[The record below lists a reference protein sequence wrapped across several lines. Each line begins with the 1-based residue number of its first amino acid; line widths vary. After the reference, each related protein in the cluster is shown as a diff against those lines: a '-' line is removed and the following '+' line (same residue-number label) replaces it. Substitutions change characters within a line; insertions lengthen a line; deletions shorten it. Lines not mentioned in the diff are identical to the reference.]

1 MNPKTRLLVVAL
13 AMTVGGLLFSG
24 AIQQETAS
32 GLFEKAVYLEEA
44 KGDLQQALE
53 VYGAILEKYAENQ
66 PLAAKALYRIG
77 LCQEKL
83 GSQEAQKAYRRLI
96 EQYPGQK
103 EEVALARA
111 RLAEL
116 TATVQTA
123 SRKPTFRKIHIPTKI
138 SGYVSLSPDGQ
149 KLSLSSPRQGKLW
162 IAPLSGKLGLD
173 FLGEPVELVTGDV
186 SVEWSAHTWSRD
198 GKWIA
203 FNDDPIQKPE
213 NSEKKKGIQGIF
225 VVSSEGGKPKK
236 VYENYRDARVI
247 NYRMSLSFDGKS
259 LAFSSVD
266 QESKEQHIYS
276 IPVDGGTPRLLTDAQ
291 AREPAYSPDGT
302 MIAYV
307 EDKETGGAGG
317 SLWIVP
323 AQGGDP
329 KLVAEAGMASS
340 PVWSPEG
347 DMIAFVDKRDKTAQL
362 HIIPVGRD
370 GRPAGE
376 KIAIGAPEG
385 IQAVDYL
392 AGWTPDNKIGAVFA
406 KPLEF
411 GLYTVPAEGG
421 KATVVSHG
429 EYPVVPRFSPDG
441 KRIFHFNN
449 SDDPNGGWQGLAIAV
464 VPAEGGP
471 VKVLPIETEEKMTI
485 PGWGGGN
492 KVSPDGKL
500 IVFSGKTPKDQGLH
514 FHIWT
519 LPVSGGK
526 PGRLTESPAEC
537 TDMFPCWSPDG
548 KSVAFVRT
556 RTNKNYAKLFSE
568 TNIYIVNR
576 TGGEPRRLTSE
587 SAQVAPC
594 PIAWS
599 PDGKLLAYYSMFEN
613 MFEPVIRGGT
623 INVIPVDGGEPRVIG
638 KVQGIQVNK
647 ELAWSPD
654 SQRIAFNSNRDDDR
668 VIKVISLNDGNIV
681 DIETDLSNT
690 TIYHLDW
697 SPDGKKLVFGGYTGG
712 GHEFWMMEDF
722 LRLVKK

>member
-1 MNPKTRLLVVAL
+1 MKLRKSRTAAILAFAGVAFL
-13 AMTVGGLLFSG
+13 FLGLYP
-24 AIQQETAS
+24 QESAKE
-32 GLFEKAVYLEEA
+32 LFERAVYLEET
-44 KGDLQQALE
+44 KGDLEQALE
-53 VYGAILEKYAENQ
+53 VYNLILEKFAENQ

-96 EQYPGQK
+96 DQYPGQK

-123 SRKPTFRKIHIPTKI
+123 SRKPTFRKIRIPTKI
-138 SGYVSLSPDGQ
+138 SGYMSLSPDGQ
-149 KLSLSSPRQGKLW
+149 QIALSSPSLGKLW
-162 IAPLSGKLGLD
+162 IAPLSGKLGPD
-173 FLGEPVELVTGDV
+173 FPGEPIELNTEDV
-186 SVEWSAHTWSRD
+186 SVEWSAHIWSRD

-203 FNDDPIQKPE
+203 FNDNGIQEPE
-213 NSEKKKGIQGIF
+213 KREKKGIQGIY

-236 VYENYRDARVI
+236 VHENYRSARVI
-247 NYRMSLSFDGKS
+247 NYRMSFSPDAKS

-266 QESKEQHIYS
+266 RETDEQHIYT
-276 IPVDGGTPRLLTDAQ
+276 IPVDGGVPRKLADAR
-291 AREPAYSPDGT
+291 AREPVFSPEGT

-307 EDKETGGAGG
+307 EDKEAGGAGG
-317 SLWIVP
+317 ALWAVP
-323 AQGGDP
+323 AQGGTP
-329 KLVAEAGMASS
+329 KLVAEAKMASS
-340 PVWSPEG
+340 PIWSPEG
-347 DMIAFVDKRDKTAQL
+347 DMIAFVDKQDKTAQL
-362 HIIPVGRD
+362 HIIPVEQD
-370 GRPAGE
+370 GKPAGE
-376 KIAIGAPEG
+376 KITIGAPEG
-385 IQAVDYL
+385 IQEVDYL
-392 AGWTPDNKIGAVFA
+392 AGWTPDNKIGTVLI
-406 KPLEF
+406 KKIEF

-421 KATVVSHG
+421 RATEVVHG
-429 EYPVVPRFSPDG
+429 GYPVLPRFSPDG
-441 KRIFHFNN
+441 KHIFHFNN
-449 SDDPNGGWQGLAIAV
+449 SDDPNGGWQSLAIAV

-492 KVSPDGKL
+492 RISPDGKS

-519 LPVSGGK
+519 LPVDGGK
-526 PGRLTESPAEC
+526 PERLTESPAEC

-548 KSVAFVRT
+548 KSIVFVRT
-556 RTNKNYAKLFSE
+556 RANKNNAGLFSE
-568 TNIYIVNR
+568 TNIYIVDR
-576 TGGEPRRLTSE
+576 TGGEPKRVTSE
-587 SAQVAPC
+587 SEHVVPC

-623 INVIPVDGGEPRVIG
+623 INVIPVNGGEPRVIG

-654 SQRIAFNSNRDDDR
+654 SKRIAFNGSTDDK

-697 SPDGKKLVFGGYTGG
+697 SPDGKKLVFGGFEGG
-712 GHEFWMMEDF
+712 GREFWLMEDF
-722 LRLVKK
+722 LHLLKK

>member
-1 MNPKTRLLVVAL
+1 MKPTTRLLIAVLVL
-13 AMTVGGLLFSG
+13 AVGGILSAG

-32 GLFEKAVYLEEA
+32 GLFEKAVYLEET
-44 KGDLQQALE
+44 KGDLQQAIE
-53 VYGAILEKYAENQ
+53 IYGQVLEKYADNQ
-66 PLAAKALYRIG
+66 PVAAKALYRMG
-77 LCQEKL
+77 LCHEKM
-83 GSQEAQKAYRRLI
+83 GSQEAQKAYRSLI
-96 EQYPGQK
+96 DRYPGQK

-111 RLAEL
+111 RLAGL
-116 TATVQTA
+116 TAASMKTA
-123 SRKPTFRKIHIPTKI
+123 PAKPTFRKIRIPTSI
-138 SGYVSLSPDGQ
+138 SGYVSLSPDGK

-162 IAPLSGKLGLD
+162 IAPLSGTLGPDL
-173 FLGEPVELVTGDV
+173 LGEPVELETADI

-198 GKWIA
+198 GRWIA
-203 FNDDPIQKPE
+203 FNDDPIQPPGQERKP
-213 NSEKKKGIQGIF
+213 GIQGIY
-225 VVSSEGGKPKK
+225 VVPSAGGKPKK
-236 VYENYRDARVI
+236 VFENYRDARVI
-247 NYRMSLSFDGKS
+247 NYRMSFSSDGKS

-276 IPVDGGTPRLLTDAQ
+276 IPVDGGTPRLLADAQ
-291 AREPAYSPDGT
+291 AREPVYSPDGT

-317 SLWIVP
+317 NLWTVP
-323 AQGGDP
+323 AQGGTP
-329 KLVAEAGMASS
+329 KLVAEARMASS
-340 PVWSPEG
+340 PVWSPDG
-347 DMIAFVDKRDKTAQL
+347 GMIAFVDKGDKTAQL

-385 IQAVDYL
+385 IQAVEYL

-421 KATVVSHG
+421 KAAEVSHG
-429 EYPVVPRFSPDG
+429 GYPVVPRFSPDG
-441 KRIFHFNN
+441 KLIFHFNN

-471 VKVLPIETEEKMTI
+471 VKVLSIETGDKMTI

-492 KVSPDGKL
+492 RVSPDGKL

-519 LPVSGGK
+519 LPIGGGK
-526 PGRLTESPAEC
+526 PERLTESPAGC

-556 RTNKNYAKLFSE
+556 RTNKNYAELFSE
-568 TNIYIVNR
+568 TNIYIVDR

-587 SAQVAPC
+587 AAQVAPC

-599 PDGKLLAYYSMFEN
+599 PDGKLLAYYVMFEN

-668 VIKVISLNDGNIV
+668 VIKVISLRDGSIV
-681 DIETDLSNT
+681 DIETDLAKM

-712 GHEFWMMEDF
+712 GSEFWLMEDF
-722 LRLVKK
+722 LHLVKK